1 MFTFSQRERIRTAL
15 EKRANRSPVRSQ
27 GKFRRL
33 SREGR
38 LFDKFIDKQV
48 AEIRK
53 MDPSLSDAAILDKII
68 AFINSGALERILAI
82 IQSIIAI
89 FG

>member
-1 MFTFSQRERIRTAL
+1 MFTFAQRERIRTAL

-38 LFDKFIDKQV
+38 LFDKFIEKKA

-53 MDPSLSDAAILDKII
+53 ANPNASEGAILDSII
-68 AFINSGALERILAI
+68 AFINSGALEKIMAFI
-82 IQSIIAI
+82 MSIISI

>member
-1 MFTFSQRERIRTAL
+1 MFTFAQRERIRTAL

-38 LFDKFIDKQV
+38 LFDKFIEKKS

-53 MDPSLSDAAILDKII
+53 GSPGLSEGAILDQII
-68 AFINSGALERILAI
+68 AFINSGALEKILAFIQTI
-82 IQSIIAI
+82 IGL

>member
-1 MFTFSQRERIRTAL
+1 MFNFAQRERIRTAL
-15 EKRANRSPVRSQ
+15 EKRANKAPARSQ

-33 SREGR
+33 AREGR
-38 LFDKFIDKQV
+38 LFDKFIERKA

-53 MDPSLSDAAILDKII
+53 ADPSASEGAILDQII
-68 AFINSGALERILAI
+68 EFINSGALEKILAFI
-82 IQSIIAI
+82 MSIISI

>member
-33 SREGR
+33 AREGR

-48 AEIRK
+48 AEIRRAN
-53 MDPSLSDAAILDKII
+53 PNASEGAILDSII

-82 IQSIIAI
+82 IQSIISI

>member
-15 EKRANRSPVRSQ
+15 DKRANSAPVRHQ
-27 GKFRRL
+27 GKLRRL

-38 LFDKFIDKQV
+38 LFDKFIERKA

-53 MDPSLSDAAILDKII
+53 ANPAASDGAVLDQII
-68 AFINSGALERILAI
+68 AFINSGALEKIMSFI
-82 IQSIIAI
+82 MSIISL